1 MNHSLL
7 QNINFSLSTP
17 SQQLI
22 PNLFNN
28 CNSKT
33 NGELNFY
40 LLIKNNINIIF
51 DVGCK
56 TESEFLNFVGEVH
69 YFDPVEKFVKE
80 LSQKSNNNILPFF
93 NNFGLGNNNEKLDY
107 YPSIDSFNKR
117 TTSLPCRNYDEG
129 KLKLE
134 IRKGSDYVKEKNI
147 KTIDFLKIDTEGF
160 EFDVLKGFE
169 EELKNIKIIQF
180 EYGGCYLD
188 NNVKLNDIIKY
199 LQNYGFHKFSYLHPN
214 GKTDFESLKGEICQ
228 TNPGHRNGQWSYLS
242 YPETVQYMDE
252 NGFIPDHYNYCNIV
266 CINKNCHLQHFF

>member
-1 MNHSLL
+1 M
-7 QNINFSLSTP
+7 
-17 SQQLI
+17 
-22 PNLFNN
+22 FNN
-28 CNSKT
+28 CSSKT
-33 NGELNFY
+33 NGELRFY
-40 LLIKNNINIIF
+40 SLIKDNINIIF
-51 DVGCK
+51 DIGCK

-117 TTSLPCRNYDEG
+117 TTSLPGRNYDEG

-169 EELKNIKIIQF
+169 EQIKNVKIIQF

-228 TNPGHRNGQWSYLS
+228 TNPGHRNGKWSSLS
-242 YPETVQYMDE
+242 YPETVQYIDE